1 MSKLDRFRDSEQL
14 SIEDLLA
21 EAAQGTGDNRN
32 RIKLNTCYMG
42 FQVGTNPAEA
52 RQRFVQRYGCEP
64 EVVQAV
70 PGVLLAGPIP
80 SVGQE

>member
-21 EAAQGTGDNRN
+21 EAAQSTGNNNRN

-42 FQVGTNPAEA
+42 FRVGTNPAEA

-80 SVGQE
+80 SAE